1 MSERVAVVGSRQW
14 WPPWVIHRMID
25 TLDPGT
31 TIVSG
36 GAPGADT
43 IAWSFVVGGRQGRYR
58 MDEKAA
64 EWQDYGKAAG
74 PMRNA
79 KIVEDSDWG
88 VAFWDGKVEHSGTLD
103 CVRKFMAA
111 GKCVVVI
118 WNRGSE

>member
-1 MSERVAVVGSRQW
+1 MNDRVAVVGSRVW
-14 WPPWVIHRMID
+14 RPAWMVWTFID
-25 TLDPGT
+25 TLDAGS

-43 IAWSFVVGGRQGRYR
+43 MAWAHVMNHRLGRYSV
-58 MDEKAA
+58 DEKAA

-79 KIVEDSDWG
+79 RIVEDSDWG

-118 WNRGSE
+118 WHRPQ